1 MDRRP
6 TARARKSTCAPVRRS
21 RSVPRHA
28 RHVRFLSGSVRS
40 RSIPS
45 PSHSDESDGEMP
57 SNIPS
62 LYTSNRRSF
71 LAARSVVENSEMEP
85 YVPFNRVLHMGDSDA
100 LSGSDHERSPEPLS
114 PRVPIDRRSAL
125 SPYTTWD
132 RMRKEASTALRTHRF
147 FMANLVGLAIWL
159 FP

>member
-6 TARARKSTCAPVRRS
+6 TARARKTTCAPVRRS

-28 RHVRFLSGSVRS
+28 RHVRFLLGSVRS

-45 PSHSDESDGEMP
+45 PSHSDESDDEIP

-62 LYTSNRRSF
+62 LYASNRRSF
-71 LAARSVVENSEMEP
+71 LAVRSVIENSDVEP
-85 YVPFNRVLHMGDSDA
+85 YIPFNRVQHMGDSDA
-100 LSGSDHERSPEPLS
+100 LSISDHERSPEPRS

-125 SPYTTWD
+125 SPYNTWD
-132 RMRKEASTALRTHRF
+132 RLRKEASTALRRHRF
-147 FMANLVGLAIWL
+147 FATNLVGVFFFL
-159 FP
+159 